1 MCRVLGVSRAGF
13 YAWERRAP
21 CDRAL
26 SDAWLLEKIRA
37 IHKKSNGTY
46 GSRRIHAELRLEHG
60 IQVGKKRVERLMAL
74 HGLSG
79 SPLRPR
85 ARTTVRVPGV
95 RIAPDL
101 VERDFNPT
109 APDRTW
115 SADITEIPTWE
126 GKLYLAHVQD
136 LFSRRIVGWA
146 MAGHMRKELVLEALQ
161 MAVERRRPAKGVI
174 HHSDHGS
181 QYTALLFTGRCEQAG
196 IEVSMGSIGDCFDN
210 AVCESFHASLKKEL
224 IHRRP
229 WPTRAEARSAIFEYI
244 EGWFNPRRRHSTLGY
259 LSPADYEQAHHDAL
273 AATTLDDAGHRPQR
287 VDQAPVACA
296 P

>member
-26 SDAWLLEKIRA
+26 QDAWLLVKIRE
-37 IHKKSNGTY
+37 IHAKSKGTY
-46 GSRRIHAELRLEHG
+46 GARRIHAELRLEHG
-60 IQVGKKRVERLMAL
+60 IRVGRKRVERLMAD

-79 SPLRPR
+79 LAPRPR
-85 ARTTVRVPGV
+85 ARARVRLEGVRV
-95 RIAPDL
+95 APDL
-101 VERDFNPT
+101 VERDFNPE

-146 MAGHMRKELVLEALQ
+146 MACHMRKELVLEALE
-161 MAVERRRPAKGVI
+161 MALARRKPGPGLV

-181 QYTALLFTGRCEQAG
+181 QYTAVVFSQRCEYAG
-196 IEVSMGSIGDCFDN
+196 IEVSMGSVGDCYDN

-229 WPTRAEARSAIFEYI
+229 WPTRAEARSSIFEYI
-244 EGWFNPRRRHSTLGY
+244 EGWYNPRRRHSTLRY
-259 LSPADYEQAHHDAL
+259 LSPTEHEQQYYDTVAAAPL
-273 AATTLDDAGHRPQR
+273 ATA
-287 VDQAPVACA
+287 
-296 P
+296 